1 MAESYSIDFGNF
13 AIGVFKLYT
22 AYGKSVI
29 KDGTI
34 YQFWKFYIWLKA

>member
-1 MAESYSIDFGNF
+1 MAESYSIDFGKF
-13 AIGVFKLYT
+13 AIGVFKSYT

-34 YQFWKFYIWLKA
+34 YQFWKFYIWVKA